1 MKIILVFAEKDG
13 NKSHSVIIVVPIIAF
28 VVIIISYCIYL
39 RARKQREKPKSKL
52 INYFI
57 VIDVLQIFKKGKNL
71 FNVKINII
79 CVTLIKC

>member
-28 VVIIISYCIYL
+28 VVIKSYCIYL

-71 FNVKINII
+71 YNVKMNII